1 MIRHWLRDLFRNGND
16 DLKHFLFGFVS
27 IKGIPSPICRIHLTH
42 TSKQG
47 KGYFCPKC
55 KKTLKDDEIYE
66 KMGSKIFVSHI
77 YNVDNNKW
85 EFKIWGYVPKILP
98 NNESRE
104 KVLQKLFSEIKEN
117 KNFVNVLNLD
127 RDSTAV
133 EWYEVSRVRS
143 DISSVE
149 ELISS
154 ILEVNKNE

>member
-1 MIRHWLRDLFRNGND
+1 M
-16 DLKHFLFGFVS
+16 
-27 IKGIPSPICRIHLTH
+27 
-42 TSKQG
+42 
-47 KGYFCPKC
+47 
-55 KKTLKDDEIYE
+55 
-66 KMGSKIFVSHI
+66 
-77 YNVDNNKW
+77 
-85 EFKIWGYVPKILP
+85 PKILP

-133 EWYEVSRVRS
+133 EWYEVSKVRS